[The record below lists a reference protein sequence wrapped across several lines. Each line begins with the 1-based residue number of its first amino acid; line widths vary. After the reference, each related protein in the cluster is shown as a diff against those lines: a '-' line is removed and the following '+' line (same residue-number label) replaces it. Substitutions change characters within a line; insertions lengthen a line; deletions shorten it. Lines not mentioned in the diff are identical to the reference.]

1 MLLAAGHVPHH
12 LFSWASSLTTSACCI
27 WKRVWWVKQNN
38 KLKDTKSAILQSLVL
53 TLLIN
58 LSHLDLSE
66 IVERCIFK
74 SVLLIHLQDHAALDF
89 LRLYRMDA
97 NTELLAKCWGISAL
111 RFQSLILNISA
122 DDLCSSAALWPENP
136 PHPYR
141 TCHCATACVLTEN
154 QAIRAKWQF
163 STHLEN

>member
-1 MLLAAGHVPHH
+1 M
-12 LFSWASSLTTSACCI
+12 
-27 WKRVWWVKQNN
+27 KQNN
-38 KLKDTKSAILQSLVL
+38 KLKDTKSTILQSLVL

-97 NTELLAKCWGISAL
+97 NTELLAKC
-111 RFQSLILNISA
+111 
-122 DDLCSSAALWPENP
+122 
-136 PHPYR
+136 
-141 TCHCATACVLTEN
+141 
-154 QAIRAKWQF
+154 
-163 STHLEN
+163 